1 MKNVASKLSKQLKT
15 FKIKSLLQN
24 KYVLYILVLVSLLT
38 ILDLANKKDFNSV
51 IAFVI
56 VGFLVS
62 FFNKNM
68 IVILLCALLFTSI
81 LKYANKAIR
90 KEGMENEK
98 KEKKEGMENEKK
110 EKKEGMK
117 EKKDEEK
124 SDEEAME
131 NKDEEKSVVK
141 EEETLAKKKETY
153 DMLKKDF
160 DEFQDIQKNILEN
173 MKEIDPLLEKAENFI
188 TKFEQYKKDK

>member
-1 MKNVASKLSKQLKT
+1 MKNVVSKLTKQMKT
-15 FKIKSLLQN
+15 FKLKSLLQN
-24 KYVLYILVLVSLLT
+24 KYVLYILVLVSLLN

-51 IAFVI
+51 IVFVI

-68 IVILLCALLFTSI
+68 IVILLCALVFTHV
-81 LKYANKAIR
+81 LKYVNKVVR

-110 EKKEGMK
+110 
-117 EKKDEEK
+117 DEEK
-124 SDEEAME
+124 ENEDDEEAMN
-131 NKDEEKSVVK
+131 NKDSDKKDLTE
-141 EEETLAKKKETY
+141 EEETMAKKKETY

-188 TKFEQYKKDK
+188 TKFEHYKKGK

>member
-1 MKNVASKLSKQLKT
+1 MKNVVSKLTKQMKT
-15 FKIKSLLQN
+15 FKLKSLLQN
-24 KYVLYILVLVSLLT
+24 KYVLYILVLVSLLN

-51 IAFVI
+51 IVFVI

-68 IVILLCALLFTSI
+68 IVILLCALIFTHV
-81 LKYANKAIR
+81 LKYVNKVVR

-98 KEKKEGMENEKK
+98 KNEEKENE
-110 EKKEGMK
+110 
-117 EKKDEEK
+117 D
-124 SDEEAME
+124 DEEAMN
-131 NKDEEKSVVK
+131 NKDSDKKDLTE
-141 EEETLAKKKETY
+141 EEETMAKKKETY

-188 TKFEQYKKDK
+188 TKFEHYKKGK

>member
-1 MKNVASKLSKQLKT
+1 MKNVVSKLTKQMKT
-15 FKIKSLLQN
+15 FKLKSLLQN
-24 KYVLYILVLVSLLT
+24 KYVLYILVLVSLLN

-51 IAFVI
+51 IVFVI

-68 IVILLCALLFTSI
+68 IVILLCALIFTHV
-81 LKYANKAIR
+81 LKYVNKVVR

-98 KEKKEGMENEKK
+98 KNEEKENE
-110 EKKEGMK
+110 
-117 EKKDEEK
+117 D
-124 SDEEAME
+124 DEEAMN
-131 NKDEEKSVVK
+131 NKDSDKKYLTE
-141 EEETLAKKKETY
+141 EEETMAKKKETY

-188 TKFEQYKKDK
+188 TKFEHYKKGK

>member
-1 MKNVASKLSKQLKT
+1 LN
-15 FKIKSLLQN
+15 
-24 KYVLYILVLVSLLT
+24 ILE
-38 ILDLANKKDFNSV
+38 LANNKDFNSV
-51 IAFVI
+51 IIFVI

-68 IVILLCALLFTSI
+68 IVILLCALLFTRI
-81 LKYANKAIR
+81 LKYVNKVVR

-98 KEKKEGMENEKK
+98 KEKKEGMENEK
-110 EKKEGMK
+110 E
-117 EKKDEEK
+117 DEEK
-124 SDEEAME
+124 EDDKDTMD
-131 NKDEEKSVVK
+131 NKDSDKKDLTE
-141 EEETLAKKKETY
+141 EEETMAKKKETY

-188 TKFEQYKKDK
+188 TKFEHYKKGK

>member
-1 MKNVASKLSKQLKT
+1 MKNVASKLTKQMKN
-15 FKIKSLLQN
+15 FKLKSLLQN
-24 KYVLYILVLVSLLT
+24 KYVLYVLVLVSLLN

-51 IAFVI
+51 IVFVI

-68 IVILLCALLFTSI
+68 IVILLCALLFTHV
-81 LKYANKAIR
+81 LKYVNKVVR

-110 EKKEGMK
+110 EKKEGLENK
-117 EKKDEEK
+117 KKDEEAIENEDSEK
-124 SDEEAME
+124 SD
-131 NKDEEKSVVK
+131 VK
-141 EEETLAKKKETY
+141 EEESLAKKKETY

>member
-1 MKNVASKLSKQLKT
+1 MKNVASKLTKQMKT
-15 FKIKSLLQN
+15 FKLKSLLQN
-24 KYVLYILVLVSLLT
+24 KYVLYILVLVSLLN
-38 ILDLANKKDFNSV
+38 ILNLANKKDFNSV
-51 IAFVI
+51 IVFII

-68 IVILLCALLFTSI
+68 IVILLCALIFTHV
-81 LKYANKAIR
+81 LKYVNKVVR

-98 KEKKEGMENEKK
+98 KEKKEGLENK
-110 EKKEGMK
+110 
-117 EKKDEEK
+117 KKDEEK
-124 SDEEAME
+124 DEEKKDEEAME
-131 NKDEEKSVVK
+131 NKDSEKSGAT

-188 TKFEQYKKDK
+188 TKFEHYKKDK